1 MFHTLPLSSGRMQ
14 PAMLAEALPVVFVQL
29 PRKPLAE
36 ERFYGSGLRRSMI
49 RAGCIVGRR
58 AEGLRPLEGIGSG
71 ESAGK
76 PSSRQKG

>member
-1 MFHTLPLSSGRMQ
+1 LP
-14 PAMLAEALPVVFVQL
+14 EVFVEVA
-29 PRKPLAE
+29 RRPLAE
-36 ERFYGSGLRRSMI
+36 ERSYGFGLRRSLI
-49 RAGCIVGRR
+49 RRAAGIVGWR